1 MGNLGFYSLFS
12 LVVFVVGVILRQKW
26 RNAAERKEEI
36 MRLVA
41 MASEEAAAVEL
52 EAAVEYSS
60 IPVARRYQCA
70 ACYGPATTRCSQ
82 CKAVRYW

>member
-1 MGNLGFYSLFS
+1 MGSLGFYTLFS
-12 LVVFVVGVILRQKW
+12 FVLFVVGVVFRQKW
-26 RNAAERKEEI
+26 RNAAARKEEI

-41 MASEEAAAVEL
+41 MASEETAAVEF

-60 IPVARRYQCA
+60 IPLARRYQCA
-70 ACYGPATTRCSQ
+70 ACFSPATTRCSQ